1 MLSSDGFRERDPLQA
16 TMLLAVWRT
25 CNTMVLMDADDD
37 LRAKGSSSS
46 MIVEMGEIGSQE

>member
-37 LRAKGSSSS
+37 LRAKGPSSS